1 MIKMACSLMMMR
13 LVCGAMSMKF
23 AYYFCLMLTILI
35 TLFSS
40 LKRTIEQYNKKA
52 QCIIDQYSNFS
63 VKQVNKS
70 VS

>member
-1 MIKMACSLMMMR
+1 M
-13 LVCGAMSMKF
+13 
-23 AYYFCLMLTILI
+23 
-35 TLFSS
+35 
-40 LKRTIEQYNKKA
+40 KRTIEQYNKKA